1 MSEPAGPLET
11 EQTEEAPPPRRE
23 PVFNLPPVVLAVIGI
38 CVAVFLLQQYVLTEE
53 QQITLLTD
61 GAFIPVLYTGQYG
74 FDWFLFTRPF
84 TYAFMHGGL
93 AHIAINM
100 VALAAFGSPL
110 ANRLGWFWF
119 ALFFA
124 ATGLA
129 AVVLF
134 WAVHPFGEAPLVGA
148 SGAISG
154 MMGAAARFGFR
165 TDRSSGRA
173 AFAGPVLPIAI
184 VLRMRGVV
192 NFLGAWMVVNLATG
206 LYGLGLGEAGQ
217 IAWEAHIGGLV
228 AGFFGLRW
236 FDRRRQAPEWEIPE
250 DQSTPDQRTPD

>member
-1 MSEPAGPLET
+1 MSEPTSPAET
-11 EQTEEAPPPRRE
+11 EHTEEPPPPRRE

-38 CVAVFLLQQYVLTEE
+38 CVAVFLLQQFVLTED

-61 GAFIPVLYTGQYG
+61 GAFIPVLYSGQYG
-74 FDWFLFTRPF
+74 FDWFLFSRPF

-110 ANRLGWFWF
+110 ANRLGWLWF

-124 ATGLA
+124 VTGLA

-134 WAVHPFGEAPLVGA
+134 WAVHPYGEAPLVGA

-184 VLRMRGVV
+184 VLRMRGVA
-192 NFLGAWMVVNLATG
+192 NFLGAWMIINLVTG
-206 LYGLGLGEAGQ
+206 LYGLGLGEPGQ

-236 FDRRRQAPEWEIPE
+236 FDRRWQAPEWEIPE
-250 DQSTPDQRTPD
+250 DQSTPD